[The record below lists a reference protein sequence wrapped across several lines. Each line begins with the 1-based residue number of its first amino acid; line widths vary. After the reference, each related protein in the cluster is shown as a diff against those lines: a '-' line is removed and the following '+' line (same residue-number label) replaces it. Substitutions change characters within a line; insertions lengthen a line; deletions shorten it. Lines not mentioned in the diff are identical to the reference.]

1 MMTCMKNRLASEVA
15 SEVSSDVSTAAAAP
29 PSLDG
34 TVWTVVESAIGP
46 LRVVAAGEGVTAIEF
61 SPFDEAA
68 EVGERDDAAPVLV
81 EAARQLRAYF
91 AGELTDFDLPLAP
104 RGTDYQRRVW
114 DALRAVPYGRTATY
128 AEIAATLGQ
137 PRGASRAV
145 GLANGRN
152 PIPVVVPCH
161 RVIGADGSLT
171 GYAGGLER
179 KQLLLELE
187 RRGEDR
193 LF

>member
-1 MMTCMKNRLASEVA
+1 MAPMK
-15 SEVSSDVSTAAAAP
+15 
-29 PSLDG
+29 
-34 TVWTVVESAIGP
+34 VWTVVESPIGP
-46 LRVVAAGEGVTAIEF
+46 LRVVGGGEGVTAIEF
-61 SPFDEAA
+61 SPFDEEAQ
-68 EVGERDDAAPVLV
+68 VGERNDEAPLLV

-104 RGTDYQRRVW
+104 RGTDYQHRVW
-114 DALRAVPYGRTATY
+114 AALREVPYGRTATY
-128 AEIAATLGQ
+128 AEIAAALGQ

-145 GLANGRN
+145 GSANGRN

-161 RVIGADGSLT
+161 RIVGADGSLT

-179 KQLLLELE
+179 KQVLLDLE
-187 RRGEDR
+187 RSEEDL